1 MKFQERLI
9 LPRWPGHENWEC
21 VVLDHADAFK
31 QLRVDEGERSHL
43 GGRALNGWF
52 VYACVLYGV
61 KSGPLL
67 WGRNAALIMRL
78 TSAMTLTVWGTE
90 SQRDATLLSIILLW
104 LTIGCR
110 LSWGKGCR
118 GRQVEWIGA
127 VLQPWLSA
135 TLVPGVTLTIT
146 SEKIAKLAQ
155 QCDEVLK
162 ARSHIDRGKVR
173 RLAGLATWIAGI
185 MPHITAYT
193 ARLWAATAS
202 SPEVI
207 STQQLRPTILW
218 LRRLCN
224 DNLQQVQRHC
234 REPTNFFTLITFD
247 AALTGGGA
255 MLQAGLKSLEEAA
268 TQPIVAYWHK
278 RWSDADFNCRKS
290 ARESRAA
297 KQRWRHSRCSS
308 ALRPGA
314 KCSAKRLQANSRT
327 WFRLWDLTS
336 EPRMFGQNAMKFATS

>member
-162 ARSHIDRGKVR
+162 ARAHIDRGKVR
-173 RLAGLATWIAGI
+173 R
-185 MPHITAYT
+185 
-193 ARLWAATAS
+193 
-202 SPEVI
+202 
-207 STQQLRPTILW
+207 
-218 LRRLCN
+218 
-224 DNLQQVQRHC
+224 
-234 REPTNFFTLITFD
+234 
-247 AALTGGGA
+247 
-255 MLQAGLKSLEEAA
+255 
-268 TQPIVAYWHK
+268 
-278 RWSDADFNCRKS
+278 
-290 ARESRAA
+290 
-297 KQRWRHSRCSS
+297 
-308 ALRPGA
+308 
-314 KCSAKRLQANSRT
+314 
-327 WFRLWDLTS
+327 
-336 EPRMFGQNAMKFATS
+336 